1 MKVAL
6 SGQNNHLGIFQQG
19 SVRGPNAVLWS
30 GGRCEQ
36 LAAATPAEAKGW
48 VHYLGAGDVN
58 RASIV
63 SAIEC
68 LGRLL

>member
-6 SGQNNHLGIFQQG
+6 WGQNNRPGIFQQG
-19 SVRGPNAVLWS
+19 GVRGLNAVLWS

-58 RASIV
+58 RASI
-63 SAIEC
+63 AFATEC